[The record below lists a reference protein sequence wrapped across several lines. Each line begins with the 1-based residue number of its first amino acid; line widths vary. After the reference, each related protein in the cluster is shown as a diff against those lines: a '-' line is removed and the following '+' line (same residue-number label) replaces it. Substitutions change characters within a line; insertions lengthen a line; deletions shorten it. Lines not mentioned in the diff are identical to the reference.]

1 MKITP
6 TLYQQYLKA
15 RYQHYWT
22 ETAASAWRS
31 VQYNISEQV
40 RRKLSPSYAQVE
52 KTVRLTERN
61 YGYTICDVTFS
72 LSITNCEPYGRES
85 FEGTG
90 RVEAGGENCRH
101 GHDRNDKYWVLAY
114 YQHGRYTVLEPDDT
128 WLSTYRYYL
137 PKHGKAR
144 AADLATAWRDSQIK
158 WAVEEYENPEAEH
171 YVQFKPEGE
180 DDWSEEEYFYDSDL
194 TSIYDWVA
202 SKIDSIVSERRQ
214 AA

>member
-31 VQYNISEQV
+31 VQYNIRGQV

-52 KTVRLTERN
+52 KTVRLTEGN
-61 YGYTICDVTFS
+61 YEYTICDVAFS
-72 LSITNCEPYGRES
+72 LSITYCEPFDRES
-85 FEGTG
+85 FEGMG
-90 RVEAGGENCRH
+90 RVKAGGENCQH
-101 GHDRNDKYWVLAY
+101 GHDRNDKYWVLDY
-114 YQHGRYTVLEPDDT
+114 YRGREYTVLEPDDT
-128 WLSTYRYYL
+128 WLNRYQYYL

-158 WAVEEYENPEAEH
+158 WAVEEYKNPEAEY

-180 DDWSEEEYFYDSDL
+180 DDWLEEEYFYDSDL

>member
-1 MKITP
+1 M
-6 TLYQQYLKA
+6 
-15 RYQHYWT
+15 
-22 ETAASAWRS
+22 
-31 VQYNISEQV
+31 QYNISEQV